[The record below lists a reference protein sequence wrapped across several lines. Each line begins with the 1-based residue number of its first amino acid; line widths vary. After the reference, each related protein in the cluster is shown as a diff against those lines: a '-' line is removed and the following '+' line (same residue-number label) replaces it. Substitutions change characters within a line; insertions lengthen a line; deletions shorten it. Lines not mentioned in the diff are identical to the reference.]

1 MIEASPTCR
10 VKPCYR
16 HPQTWPRRSGS
27 AACTLANPRVPI
39 SGDIS
44 QCNYGI
50 LWSQLHF
57 QDLIQWNCTPYPA
70 TSEYTYIHTYIY
82 TYYIYIHIYIL
93 YVYICVCIICRYILL
108 CVCVSLHTYTYLVS
122 NPKVAES
129 THRSRPGRSRPSK
142 DSKARTNGWR
152 GCSRTDL
159 ITVQPWDRPLWSSQP
174 WCPAWNLNIKSKNSS
189 KFINYSTIILKIYRI
204 RILTCKLIAI
214 YGLFNEFCS

>member
-1 MIEASPTCR
+1 M
-10 VKPCYR
+10 Y
-16 HPQTWPRRSGS
+16 
-27 AACTLANPRVPI
+27 I
-39 SGDIS
+39 SV
-44 QCNYGI
+44 CV
-50 LWSQLHF
+50 
-57 QDLIQWNCTPYPA
+57 
-70 TSEYTYIHTYIY
+70 
-82 TYYIYIHIYIL
+82 L
-93 YVYICVCIICRYILL
+93 YVDIYF